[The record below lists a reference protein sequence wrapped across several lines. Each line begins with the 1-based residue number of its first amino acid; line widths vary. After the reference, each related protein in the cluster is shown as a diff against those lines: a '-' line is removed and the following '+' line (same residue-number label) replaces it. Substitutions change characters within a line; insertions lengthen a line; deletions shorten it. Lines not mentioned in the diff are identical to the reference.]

1 VKRLLVPVLAIAVAG
16 CEPVP
21 LGDPDYVS
29 PDMQELRNNVLACL
43 SDVDDVPLERSEH
56 CVVTAERLFDLGRD
70 DCAQNRSY
78 ECEAYRDEWSK
89 VVTFYDRAV
98 IASLV
103 NHGTTPEAE
112 QMLGSRQRLKALF
125 HNPKPLRRL
134 FNQCLADEER
144 DLREQGLIKV
154 KAIILT
160 PLEPGQR
167 CFRKDY
173 PEFRTKKAALS

>member
-1 VKRLLVPVLAIAVAG
+1 MKRLLVPVLAIAAAG

-43 SDVDDVPLERSEH
+43 SDVNQVPLERSEH
-56 CVVTAERLFDLGRD
+56 CVATAEGLFDLGRD
-70 DCAQNRSY
+70 DCAQNRSF
-78 ECEAYRDEWSK
+78 ECEAYRDEWAR
-89 VVTFYDRAV
+89 VATYYDRAV

-144 DLREQGLIKV
+144 ALREQGLIKV
-154 KAIILT
+154 TSVAR
-160 PLEPGQR
+160 PLLKPGQR